1 MTNEELIE
9 KFESENI
16 TLASVQKR
24 AMAFGI
30 DWFIIVVL
38 FEFSISGVFT
48 PEQRANVDAV
58 VSLLLS
64 SGDVVD
70 IPNLEASL
78 HILFQLFFFS
88 TFLNIAYQT
97 FFVWMYGAT
106 LGKIAMKIKVISM
119 GDLDKPSFLFALSRA
134 SVRIVSEVLFY
145 LGFVWAMMNPK
156 RETWHDK
163 ISNTLVI
170 DAE

>member
-9 KFESENI
+9 KLESENI
-16 TLASVQKR
+16 TLAPIQKR

-30 DWFIIVVL
+30 DWFIILVL
-38 FEFSISGVFT
+38 FELSISGVFT
-48 PEQRANVDAV
+48 PEQRASVDAAI
-58 VSLLLS
+58 SLLLS
-64 SGDVVD
+64 SGEVVA
-70 IPNLEASL
+70 IPNIEASL
-78 HILFQLFFFS
+78 QILFQLFFFS
-88 TFLNIAYQT
+88 TFLNIAYQA

-106 LGKIAMKIKVISM
+106 LGKIAMKIKVVSM
-119 GDLDKPSFLFALSRA
+119 SDLDRPSFLFALSRA
-134 SVRIVSEVLFY
+134 SMRIVSEVLFY
-145 LGFVWAMMNPK
+145 LGFVWAMLNPK